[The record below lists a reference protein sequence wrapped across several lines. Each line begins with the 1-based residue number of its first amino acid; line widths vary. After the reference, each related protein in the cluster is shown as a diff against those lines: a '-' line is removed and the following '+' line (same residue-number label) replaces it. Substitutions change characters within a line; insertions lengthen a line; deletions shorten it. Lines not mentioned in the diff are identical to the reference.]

1 MRDFVHRIKS
11 YLLHYTWDLAI
22 AIPKDNEEGFLLPFS
37 RYRVLKNPYK
47 NKWFADP
54 FILSY
59 DGSKAE
65 LLVEEFDNSVN
76 RGRIALLTIDIP
88 KALIEDCKIV
98 LDIETHLS
106 YPAIYREGNRIYVVP
121 ENADS
126 GSLNLYLW
134 NPLDKQL
141 ELIHPIIHEPLADAT
156 ILQTNAGFFLFTTS
170 LPSPNGEDLSVYFS
184 SEQYNGYEKQSII
197 RFSNNIARMAGAF
210 FIDDLG
216 RTIRPAQDCNGDY
229 GKKIVFQSVSI
240 KDSSFSFQDVFVL
253 EPRGLNYAGLHT
265 FNKYNGLQVIDIKR
279 YDYPLFYQTKNILK
293 GVK

>member
-1 MRDFVHRIKS
+1 MRDLIHCIKS
-11 YLLHYTWDLAI
+11 FLLHYTWDLAI

-54 FILSY
+54 FILSFN
-59 DGSKAE
+59 GSKAE
-65 LLVEEFDNSVN
+65 LLVEEFDYSVN

-106 YPAIYREGNRIYVVP
+106 YPAIYREGDRIYVAP

-126 GSLNLYLW
+126 GSFNLYFW
-134 NPLDKQL
+134 NPLDKKL

-156 ILQTNAGFFLFTTS
+156 ILQTRAGFYLFTTS
-170 LPSPNGEDLSVYFS
+170 LPSPNGDDLSVYFS
-184 SEQYNGYEKQSII
+184 SNLFDGYEKYGNI

-210 FIDDLG
+210 FIDNSG
-216 RTIRPAQDCNGDY
+216 RIIRPAQDCNGDY
-229 GKKIVFQSVSI
+229 GNKVVFQKVEIQGNNIVFNAFYELYPS
-240 KDSSFSFQDVFVL
+240 
-253 EPRGLNYAGLHT
+253 GLKYSGIHT
-265 FNKYNGLQVIDIKR
+265 FNSYQGLQVIDLKK
-279 YDYPLFYQTKNILK
+279 YDFPIIYKLK
-293 GVK
+293 KIFR